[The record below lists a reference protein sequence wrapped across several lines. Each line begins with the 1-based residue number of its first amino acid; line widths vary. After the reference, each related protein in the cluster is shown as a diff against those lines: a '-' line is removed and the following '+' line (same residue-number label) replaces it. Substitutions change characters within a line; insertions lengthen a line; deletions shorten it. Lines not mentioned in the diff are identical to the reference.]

1 MPIPALFR
9 QGIPEMK
16 EEKILKE
23 GKKDFVK
30 TKSFIKE
37 ILTNQHFSNVKNL
50 TIFNLLINVT
60 KSKIM

>member
-16 EEKILKE
+16 EEKISE
-23 GKKDFVK
+23 RGKKGLCK
-30 TKSFIKE
+30 KKSFIKE

-50 TIFNLLINVT
+50 TIFNLLINFT